1 MATVNLILANVF
13 DFLLTPFDGRPWL
26 AMVVVSFI
34 TGVGLL
40 AIFRYT
46 SNQRG
51 IRRAK
56 DQVLADLLEVL
67 LYRDDMRAV
76 IRAQGRLL
84 LHNAVYL
91 RFALPPIVFIIIP
104 FMLFAFQLELRYGHR
119 ALTPGESAIVG
130 VAVAPDV
137 NLDGVTLSVPDGIEL
152 ETHGLRMPSVNEVD
166 WRIRAET
173 PGEFVI
179 RVGAQGNE
187 YEKGLVVGSWGE
199 RVSMARVAGGFLDLL
214 KNPGE
219 PPLPDGAPIHSIRV
233 NYPGANMRAFG
244 WSMLWLWPWLIL
256 SMIFGYALK
265 GPLGVQI

>member
-1 MATVNLILANVF
+1 MAAVNLILTNAF
-13 DFLLTPFDGRPWL
+13 DLLLAPFGGRPWL
-26 AMVVVSFI
+26 AMLVVSFI

-46 SNQRG
+46 SNQRS
-51 IRRAK
+51 IKRSK
-56 DQVLADLLEVL
+56 DQIMADLLEVL

-91 RFALPPIVFIIIP
+91 RYALPPVVFVIIP
-104 FMLFAFQLELRYGHR
+104 FVLFAYQLDLRYGHR
-119 ALTPGESAIVG
+119 ALAPGESAIVG

-137 NLDGVTLSVPDGIEL
+137 DLDTVTLSVPEGMTL
-152 ETHGLRMPSVNEVD
+152 ETPGLRMPSADEVD
-166 WRIRAET
+166 WRLRADE
-173 PGEFVI
+173 PGDFVV
-179 RVGAQGNE
+179 RVGTPSGE
-187 YEKGLVVGSWGE
+187 YEKRVVVGGWGE
-199 RVSMARVAGGFLDLL
+199 RVSMERVAGGFLNLL

-219 PPLPDGAPIHSIRV
+219 PPLPDGAPIQSIRI
-233 NYPGANMRAFG
+233 NYPDSRMRAFG

-256 SMIFGYALK
+256 SMVFGYALK